1 MGTDDETDRPQQV
14 TGVIVKIV
22 GVAVAIGL
30 VIGIGAWVLVKAI
43 GLDTNN
49 ASSTGPSSVQAITPL
64 PTTALPT
71 PSSSVPTDGVT
82 GLATPGASTT
92 GALNLTA
99 APVFVNPMERINLT
113 GSWPGHDNE
122 SLLVQRLEGSNWS
135 DFGVHVNVNV
145 GTFETYVMTGRTGD
159 QKFRV
164 YDPTTKTASNAV
176 TVTVGS

>member
-71 PSSSVPTDGVT
+71 PSSSVPTGGVT
-82 GLATPGASTT
+82 GLATPGASAS
-92 GALNLTA
+92 GDLNLTA
-99 APVFVNPMERINLT
+99 SPVFVNPMERINLT
-113 GSWPGHDNE
+113 GSYPRHDNM
-122 SLLVQRLEGSNWS
+122 SVAVQRFEGGRWS
-135 DFGVHVNVNV
+135 GFAGVDASVNL
-145 GTFETYVMTGRTGD
+145 GTFQTYVMTSRAGVNRFRMFDPSTG
-159 QKFRV
+159 K
-164 YDPTTKTASNAV
+164 ASNAV
-176 TVTVGS
+176 GVTVG